1 MKAFIILLRILLK
14 GSDNM
19 FYLLTDNV
27 TGFFSFLNP
36 IIEFLEELDHVG
48 LALYTFIE
56 VLLILPPIEVIYYPL
71 IQLNVETWYL
81 YLINVVVFNIFASM
95 VGYFVGMKVGYP
107 ILRYFSSEEVL
118 EKAKKLFDKWGVMAV
133 AIGAFTPIPYTI
145 VVFLAGISKM
155 DFKKFM
161 IAGIIGRIPRY
172 VLGGYIIAYVV
183 TSINSDLLNEYMLI
197 LSIVGM
203 LLFGLYYILQGLY
216 NYYKRKQR
224 A

>member
-1 MKAFIILLRILLK
+1 
-14 GSDNM
+14 M
-19 FYLLTDNV
+19 FYLLVEDV

-36 IIEFLEELDHVG
+36 IIEFLEELDHIG

-71 IQLNVETWYL
+71 IQLNVDTWYF
-81 YLINVVVFNIFASM
+81 YLINVIVFNIIASM
-95 VGYFVGMKVGYP
+95 VGYYVGMKIGYP
-107 ILRYFSSEEVL
+107 ILRYFSSEEIL

-155 DFKKFM
+155 NFKKYM
-161 IAGIIGRIPRY
+161 IAGIIGRVPRY
-172 VLGGYIIAYVV
+172 VLGGYVVAYIV
-183 TSINSDLLNEYMLI
+183 TEINSTKLNEYMLI

-203 LLFGLYYILQGLY
+203 LLFGLYYVLQGVY
-216 NYYKRKQR
+216 NLYKRKQQ
-224 A
+224 AQ